1 MQGLMMDIPLL
12 ITSIM
17 EHADRNHAGREIVS
31 VTADNPLHRY
41 TFADCFARARRLA
54 NTLYRL
60 GASADA
66 RIATLAWNDYRHMEL
81 YFAVSSSGRVC
92 HTVNPRLFAE
102 QLVYIINHAE
112 DEFIFVDLA
121 FVKLLEEIAP
131 ECPLVKGYIVM
142 TDAAHMPE
150 TSLPHA
156 LCYETLLEAEEAHHQ
171 WPELDERTA
180 AVLCYTSG
188 TTGNPKGVLYSHRST
203 VLHTYGQAL
212 VDVMGLSALDC
223 VLPIVPMFH
232 VGAWGFPF
240 AGAMTGTKFVMPGA
254 SLSDPKTLIDLI
266 NNEGVTI
273 SAGVPTVW
281 LPVLKYAKENGR
293 NLRPLQRTAIG
304 GSACPLSMMEEF
316 RDLYGVQVIHAWG
329 MTETSPLGTANN
341 HTVATARLEGEQLQ
355 RHLQSAGRSLPGV
368 TIKIVDG
375 DGLELPWDG
384 VVFGALKI
392 RGPWVCSAYFKVDKA
407 SDAHSESGW
416 FDTGDVATI
425 DRNGFIRITDR
436 TKDVIKSGGEWISS
450 IELEN
455 VAMGH
460 AAVAE
465 AAVIGIH
472 HPKWQERP
480 LLVVVKA
487 EGAVIDGPELLDYF
501 NGKVAKWWMPD
512 EVAFVAEIPH
522 TATGKISKLRL
533 RGEFEDYR
541 FPNALDENST

>member
-1 MQGLMMDIPLL
+1 
-12 ITSIM
+12 
-17 EHADRNHAGREIVS
+17 
-31 VTADNPLHRY
+31 
-41 TFADCFARARRLA
+41 
-54 NTLYRL
+54 
-60 GASADA
+60 
-66 RIATLAWNDYRHMEL
+66 
-81 YFAVSSSGRVC
+81 
-92 HTVNPRLFAE
+92 
-102 QLVYIINHAE
+102 
-112 DEFIFVDLA
+112 
-121 FVKLLEEIAP
+121 
-131 ECPLVKGYIVM
+131 
-142 TDAAHMPE
+142 
-150 TSLPHA
+150 
-156 LCYETLLEAEEAHHQ
+156 
-171 WPELDERTA
+171 
-180 AVLCYTSG
+180 
-188 TTGNPKGVLYSHRST
+188 
-203 VLHTYGQAL
+203 
-212 VDVMGLSALDC
+212 MGLSALDC

-293 NLRPLQRTAIG
+293 NLQPLQRTAIG

-329 MTETSPLGTANN
+329 MTETSPLGTANH
-341 HTVATARLEGEQLQ
+341 HTVATATLEGEQLQ

-384 VVFGALKI
+384 VAFGALKI
-392 RGPWVCSAYFKVDKA
+392 RGPWVCSAYFKLDKE

-425 DRNGFIRITDR
+425 DPNGFIRITDR

-460 AAVAE
+460 SAVAE

-501 NGKVAKWWMPD
+501 DGKVAKWWMPD

-522 TATGKISKLRL
+522 TATGKISKLKL

-541 FPNALDENST
+541 FPNALDENLT